1 LVGAAKS
8 KAAKTAATE
17 AIPGTEAPQ
26 IVKALVDASDAHESF
41 WKVIRFLESC
51 VGLDIPDS
59 SLRLVVGDEAELAR
73 LLAAQ
78 DRTTLLEAVRAAVGG
93 ALTEEDIRLISNRKA
108 QLQRFDRLLNDP
120 EFFQQE
126 RAQVAGPEAVWQGFF
141 EKNSWIFGYGL
152 TFVACGPYDDGKLE
166 RITTGAN
173 IFAEAGKRSD
183 AVMRSR
189 GFISS
194 LLFCEIKT
202 HLTSLLASAPY
213 RAPDVYQVSKEVV
226 GAVAQVQKTAYK
238 AQQLVSGQLHRQ
250 FRDDGAPTG
259 IEVSTVRPRQVLV
272 IGSLNEFTDGGAA
285 NPEKMTSFEQYRRSI
300 QDVEVITF
308 DELYERACFIV
319 QDR

>member
-141 EKNSWIFGYGL
+141 EKNSRIF
-152 TFVACGPYDDGKLE
+152 
-166 RITTGAN
+166 RIRSHLRCLWPLRRRQAGAHHDRR
-173 IFAEAGKRSD
+173 EHL
-183 AVMRSR
+183 R
-189 GFISS
+189 G
-194 LLFCEIKT
+194 
-202 HLTSLLASAPY
+202 
-213 RAPDVYQVSKEVV
+213 
-226 GAVAQVQKTAYK
+226 GGK
-238 AQQLVSGQLHRQ
+238 AQ
-250 FRDDGAPTG
+250 
-259 IEVSTVRPRQVLV
+259 
-272 IGSLNEFTDGGAA
+272 
-285 NPEKMTSFEQYRRSI
+285 
-300 QDVEVITF
+300 
-308 DELYERACFIV
+308 
-319 QDR
+319 